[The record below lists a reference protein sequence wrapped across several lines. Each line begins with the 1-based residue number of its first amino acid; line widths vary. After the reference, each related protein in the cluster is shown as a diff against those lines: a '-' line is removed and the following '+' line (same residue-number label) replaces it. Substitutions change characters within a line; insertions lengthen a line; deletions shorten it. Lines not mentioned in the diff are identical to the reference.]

1 MRLPDEERSEST
13 QLPMSAPDLTDAERQ
28 AVMDVLHTPR
38 LSMGPQVK
46 AFEAAVAKKTGAKH
60 AIAVN
65 SGTTGLHLCV
75 RAAGIVD
82 GDWIITTPFSFVA
95 SASVILY
102 ERAVPMFVDVEPQ
115 TGNIDP
121 MLVAEAAGDLR
132 RGGKAI
138 EKWLPRK
145 GAAHQGRLKAI
156 LPVDVYGQPADY
168 DLLNESAQRHGLV
181 VIEDS
186 CEALGAG
193 YKDRPAGMLGD
204 MGAFGFYPNKQIT
217 TGEGGMVVTDRDD
230 WAMLIRALCNQG
242 RAPGDTWL
250 EHTHLGYNYRLD
262 EMSAALGRVQMNR
275 LEELLDRR
283 SQVAGWYTD
292 RLAEIPGIEP
302 LQMHPHTSRMSWFVY
317 VIRLATDV
325 NRYTVVEKLAEHGV
339 PTRPYFTP
347 IHLQPYFVERFGYEP
362 GDFPITEDLGR
373 RSLALPFSGIMRED
387 EVERVCQTLRR
398 VLLEA

>member
-1 MRLPDEERSEST
+1 
-13 QLPMSAPDLTDAERQ
+13 
-28 AVMDVLHTPR
+28 
-38 LSMGPQVK
+38 
-46 AFEAAVAKKTGAKH
+46 
-60 AIAVN
+60 
-65 SGTTGLHLCV
+65 
-75 RAAGIVD
+75 
-82 GDWIITTPFSFVA
+82 
-95 SASVILY
+95 
-102 ERAVPMFVDVEPQ
+102 
-115 TGNIDP
+115 
-121 MLVAEAAGDLR
+121 
-132 RGGKAI
+132 
-138 EKWLPRK
+138 
-145 GAAHQGRLKAI
+145 
-156 LPVDVYGQPADY
+156 
-168 DLLNESAQRHGLV
+168 
-181 VIEDS
+181 
-186 CEALGAG
+186 
-193 YKDRPAGMLGD
+193 
-204 MGAFGFYPNKQIT
+204 
-217 TGEGGMVVTDRDD
+217 MVVTDRDD

-283 SQVAGWYTD
+283 SQVAGWYND
-292 RLAEIPGIEP
+292 RLSEIPGIELLP
-302 LQMHPHTSRMSWFVY
+302 VHPHTSRMSWFVF

-347 IHLQPYFVERFGYEP
+347 IHLQPYFVERFGFEP